1 MRVLITGGTGFVG
14 SHLCDQLLKDGHNI
28 TLLARNENKKHNVI
42 HNLDKI
48 QLEYVD
54 VTNFKQLENS
64 IEKNNPEVIF
74 HLAGETSHKKSFDN
88 PVYDVDVNT
97 KSTLCILETLRK
109 INSKCKFILGSTFI
123 VVGRSAKLPVTEE
136 TICNPTTVY
145 GTNRLSSEHFSKIY
159 HDVYGLDTIVFRI
172 TNSFGPREQSETPTK
187 NALNFLINKAFK
199 GEEVTIY
206 NKGQFFRDV
215 IYISDVI
222 SALKILMHKGK
233 SGNLYWISSY
243 KKTWFYEIG
252 NWLNELTNAKIKY
265 VDPPEY
271 TKNVDVG
278 NFLVNN
284 EKLISLGWKPEITV
298 KDGMEKTIQ
307 SFKNMI

>member
-14 SHLCDQLLKDGHNI
+14 SHLCDELLKDGHDI
-28 TLLARNENKKHNVI
+28 TLLTKNENKKQNII

-48 QLEYVD
+48 KLEYVD
-54 VTNFKQLENS
+54 VTNFAQLEKS

-88 PVYDVDVNT
+88 PLYDVDVNS
-97 KSTLCILETLRK
+97 KSTLCILEIIRK
-109 INSKCKFILGSTFI
+109 INPKCRFILGSTFI
-123 VVGRSAKLPVTEE
+123 VVGRPSQLPVTEE
-136 TICNPTTVY
+136 TTCNPTTVY
-145 GTNRLSSEHFSKIY
+145 GINRLSSEHFSKIY
-159 HDVYGLDTIVFRI
+159 HNVYGLDTIVFRI
-172 TNSFGPREQSETPTK
+172 TNSFGPREQSETPKK
-187 NALNFLINKAFK
+187 NALNFLINRAFK
-199 GEEVTIY
+199 DEEVTIY

-233 SGNLYWISSY
+233 SGDLYWISSY
-243 KKTWFYEIG
+243 TKTWFYEIG
-252 NWLNELTNAKIKY
+252 NWLEELTNAKIRY
-265 VDPPEY
+265 IDPPEY

-284 EKLISLGWKPEITV
+284 SKLSSLGWKPEVTV
-298 KDGMEKTIQ
+298 KEGIKKTIQ
-307 SFKNMI
+307 FFKNET

>member
-265 VDPPEY
+265 IDPPEY

-298 KDGMEKTIQ
+298 KDGIEKTIQ
-307 SFKNMI
+307 SFKNII

>member
-136 TICNPTTVY
+136 TICNPTTIY

-172 TNSFGPREQSETPTK
+172 TNSFGPREQYETPTK

-252 NWLNELTNAKIKY
+252 DWLNELTNAKIKY
-265 VDPPEY
+265 TDPPEY
-271 TKNVDVG
+271 TKSVDVG
-278 NFLVNN
+278 NFLVDNS
-284 EKLISLGWKPEITV
+284 KLSSLDWKPKVTV
-298 KDGMEKTIQ
+298 KDGIEKTIQ
-307 SFKNMI
+307 FFKNKN

>member
-1 MRVLITGGTGFVG
+1 MRVLITGGTEFVG

-265 VDPPEY
+265 IDPPEY

>member
-206 NKGQFFRDV
+206 NKGQFFRDL

-265 VDPPEY
+265 IDPPEY

-307 SFKNMI
+307 SFRHII

>member
-1 MRVLITGGTGFVG
+1 MITGGTGFVG
-14 SHLCDQLLKDGHNI
+14 SHLCDELLKDGHDI
-28 TLLARNENKKHNVI
+28 TLLTRNENKKHNVI

-265 VDPPEY
+265 IDPPEY

>member
-265 VDPPEY
+265 IDPPEY

-307 SFKNMI
+307 SFKNII

>member
-28 TLLARNENKKHNVI
+28 TLLARNGNKKHNVI

-265 VDPPEY
+265 IDPPEY

-284 EKLISLGWKPEITV
+284 KKLISLGWKPEITV

>member
-265 VDPPEY
+265 IDPPEY

-298 KDGMEKTIQ
+298 KDGMEKTIK
-307 SFKNMI
+307 SFRHII

>member
-14 SHLCDQLLKDGHNI
+14 SHLCDELLKDGHEI

-42 HNLDKI
+42 HNLHKI

-54 VTNFKQLENS
+54 VTNFKQLKNS

-88 PVYDVDVNT
+88 PLYDVDVNT

-222 SALKILMHKGK
+222 SALTILMHKGK

-243 KKTWFYEIG
+243 QKTWFYEIG

-265 VDPPEY
+265 IDPPEY

-278 NFLVNN
+278 NFLVDNG
-284 EKLISLGWKPEITV
+284 KLTSLGWKPKITV
-298 KDGMEKTIQ
+298 KDGIEKTIQ

>member
-42 HNLDKI
+42 HNIDKI

-109 INSKCKFILGSTFI
+109 INSKCKFILGSKFI

-265 VDPPEY
+265 IDPPEY

>member
-14 SHLCDQLLKDGHNI
+14 SHLCDELLKDGHNI

-88 PVYDVDVNT
+88 SLYDVDVNT

-206 NKGQFFRDV
+206 NKGQFFRDL

-222 SALKILMHKGK
+222 SALKILMNKGK

-243 KKTWFYEIG
+243 QKTWFYEIG
-252 NWLNELTNAKIKY
+252 NWLNEFTNAKIKY
-265 VDPPEY
+265 IDPPEY

-278 NFLVNN
+278 NFLVDNG
-284 EKLISLGWKPEITV
+284 KLTSLGWKPEITV
-298 KDGMEKTIQ
+298 KDGIEKTIHF
-307 SFKNMI
+307 FKNNI

>member
-265 VDPPEY
+265 IDPPEY

-307 SFKNMI
+307 SFRHII

>member
-265 VDPPEY
+265 IDPPEY

-298 KDGMEKTIQ
+298 KDGIEKTIQ